1 MIKMEFQIKK
11 KYVKD
16 KSAYPT
22 PIIVSQRL
30 IPPVSY
36 NQIGYNM
43 IANVNNS
50 TQCGV
55 CPHS

>member
-1 MIKMEFQIKK
+1 MEFQIKK

-43 IANVNNS
+43 IANVTKS